1 MVLPKY
7 SIIFLLFLAW
17 YQRNV
22 SQFLTIL
29 KDNKSQCQLRE
40 KERERERERVIRVCS
55 TTLEELG
62 ENLGGSFFIFKYEL
76 NNIYSI
82 FLFKIYFSCFLRSK
96 ITNQVFVF
104 KFL

>member
-40 KERERERERVIRVCS
+40 RERERVIRVCS

-62 ENLGGSFFIFKYEL
+62 KNLGGSFFIFKYEL
-76 NNIYSI
+76 NNIY
-82 FLFKIYFSCFLRSK
+82 
-96 ITNQVFVF
+96 
-104 KFL
+104 